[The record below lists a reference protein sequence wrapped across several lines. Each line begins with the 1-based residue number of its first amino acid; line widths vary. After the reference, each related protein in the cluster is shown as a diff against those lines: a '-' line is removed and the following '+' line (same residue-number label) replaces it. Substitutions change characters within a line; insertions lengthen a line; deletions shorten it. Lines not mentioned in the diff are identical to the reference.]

1 MSGAFI
7 GLGVALGLLLI
18 VSRFRAT
25 TPASITQRIAPRVGG
40 FTGDARAHSTA
51 ISIQSLLGP
60 QGLNVTRCLSLAESS
75 KILEKVRKSGKSM
88 GNDATD
94 LNRFRIEQITFL
106 GAGLVAGAFF
116 GLWNVAR
123 GAAPFVFVLT
133 IALGGILGF
142 LIHDRHIATSAKR
155 RTQRIDQQFPDVA
168 ELLAFAVTAGETPL
182 AALTRV
188 ANMSQG
194 ALAQE
199 LHTCVRSI
207 RSGESLATALRSM
220 ASRTGSRNV
229 ERFTDGLVIAMERG
243 TPLSEVLR
251 AQAADARAEQRQ
263 RLIELAGKKDVAMLV
278 PVVFFVLP
286 TVIVIALF
294 PAMRGLQVLVP

>member
-1 MSGAFI
+1 
-7 GLGVALGLLLI
+7 
-18 VSRFRAT
+18 
-25 TPASITQRIAPRVGG
+25 
-40 FTGDARAHSTA
+40 
-51 ISIQSLLGP
+51 LLGS
-60 QGLNVTRCLSLAESS
+60 QGLNLSRLLPISDSS

-88 GNDATD
+88 DDDKID
-94 LNRFRIEQITFL
+94 LSRFRVEQVTWL
-106 GAGLVAGAFF
+106 AGGLLVGALF
-116 GLWNVAR
+116 GFWNIAR
-123 GAAPFVFVLT
+123 GAAPIFFVIT
-133 IALGGILGF
+133 IGLGGFLGY
-142 LIHDRHIATSAKR
+142 LVHDRHVATSAKK

-182 AALTRV
+182 AALSRV
-188 ANMSQG
+188 ASMSQG

-199 LHTCVRSI
+199 LHSCVRSI
-207 RSGESLATALRSM
+207 RSGESLANALRSM

-263 RLIELAGKKDVAMLV
+263 HLIELAGKKDVAMLV

>member
-1 MSGAFI
+1 MSGALI
-7 GLGVALGLLLI
+7 GLGAAIGLLLI

-25 TPASITQRIAPRVGG
+25 APASITMRIAPRVGG
-40 FTGDARAHSTA
+40 FTAGASASSTA

-60 QGLNVTRCLSLAESS
+60 QGLNLARLLPVSDSS
-75 KILEKVRKSGKSM
+75 KIIEKVRKSGKST
-88 GNDATD
+88 GNDKTD
-94 LNRFRIEQITFL
+94 FNRFRIEQVMWL
-106 GAGLVAGAFF
+106 AGGLIAGALF

-123 GAAPFVFVLT
+123 GAAPVVLLLT
-133 IALGGILGF
+133 IALGGVIGF
-142 LIHDRHIATSAKR
+142 LVHDRYLVSTAKK

-188 ANMSQG
+188 ASMSQG

-199 LHTCVRSI
+199 LHTCVRGI
-207 RSGESLATALRSM
+207 RSGETLANSMRLM

-243 TPLSEVLR
+243 TSLSEVLR

-263 RLIELAGKKDVAMLV
+263 HLIELAGKKDVAMLV